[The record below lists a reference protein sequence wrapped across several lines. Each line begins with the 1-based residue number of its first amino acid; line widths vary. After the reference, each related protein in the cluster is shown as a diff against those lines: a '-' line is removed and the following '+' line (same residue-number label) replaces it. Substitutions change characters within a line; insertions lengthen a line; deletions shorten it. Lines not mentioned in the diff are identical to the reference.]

1 MVEWQNMATYGKRRL
16 SPGIPPTNHWGIDG
30 SVSSWIFVPRNRRVG
45 WDLNMENVTG
55 PKSMGSVKLRAGGLR
70 FERWRIWTNKQV
82 IAGCHVNGLT
92 REFTHCWD
100 HL

>member
-1 MVEWQNMATYGKRRL
+1 MLL

-30 SVSSWIFVPRNRRVG
+30 SVSPWMFVPRNRRVG

-70 FERWRIWTNKQV
+70 FERWRIWTNS
-82 IAGCHVNGLT
+82 
-92 REFTHCWD
+92 D
-100 HL
+100 